1 MDKIFV
7 DEAVNEL
14 QTIQDM
20 LRWSVSRFSAANI
33 WYGHGT
39 DNPWDEAVQLV
50 LPSLYL
56 PLDIPED
63 MRTAR
68 LTSSEKHRIVE
79 RVLVPRSPI
88 GELINN
94 KFAGL
99 ISKQPQHILDMCT
112 GSGCIAIACAYAFP
126 DAEVDAVDISPDAL
140 AVAEQNIEEHGL
152 IHNVIPIR
160 SDLFRDLP
168 KVQYDLI
175 VTNPPYVDAEDM
187 SDLPNEYRHEPEL
200 GLASGTDGLK
210 LTRRILGN
218 AADYLADD
226 GVLICEVGNSMVHL
240 MEQYPDVPFTW
251 LEFDNGGDGVFM
263 LTKEQLLAAREH
275 FAIYKD

>member
-56 PLDIPED
+56 PLDIP
-63 MRTAR
+63 
-68 LTSSEKHRIVE
+68 
-79 RVLVPRSPI
+79 
-88 GELINN
+88 
-94 KFAGL
+94 
-99 ISKQPQHILDMCT
+99 
-112 GSGCIAIACAYAFP
+112 
-126 DAEVDAVDISPDAL
+126 
-140 AVAEQNIEEHGL
+140 
-152 IHNVIPIR
+152 
-160 SDLFRDLP
+160 
-168 KVQYDLI
+168 
-175 VTNPPYVDAEDM
+175 EDM

-263 LTKEQLLAAREH
+263 LTKEQLLAAREY